1 MDMCV
6 KAAPPWS
13 RLFFRVALAYFA
25 LDKEKNRLFVYP
37 GRCDRTK
44 VPIAL
49 WLKKARTLD
58 LDSPE
63 FPG

>member
-1 MDMCV
+1 LV
-6 KAAPPWS
+6 
-13 RLFFRVALAYFA
+13 RLCFRVALAYFA
-25 LDKEKNRLFVYP
+25 VDKEKNRLSVYP